1 MATKVEQTTNEVLHF
16 IGNFNSKEKN
26 RLNTEFKR
34 KLLRRQSTVRDL
46 KWNVQCSDFALK
58 THNPIRAIVDGMKI
72 APNPDKRMI
81 ALSIGDPTTFGNL
94 QPANEILDAMKQV
107 IDEKNFNGYA
117 PSVGFIEAREAVAEY
132 SAHQGKIKEIS
143 GKDVIL
149 CSGCSCSLDLCI
161 AAIANE
167 GQNILIPKPGFSIY
181 KTLAEGFGIEC
192 RSYNLIPER
201 GWEIDLDHLEELVDE
216 NTAAIIVTNPS
227 NPCGSVF
234 TESHTLDIIE
244 IAERHFLP
252 IIADEIYEHFVFPGN
267 EYHSFASLSKNVP
280 VLSCGGL
287 TKRFL
292 VPGWRLGWIIVHDR
306 HGALQDIRKGLMNLS
321 ARILG
326 PNSLVQGALPAIL
339 KNTPQKFYDE
349 LVETLQN
356 HANIAYQLLKEV
368 RGLTPIM
375 PKGAMYMMVEIDM
388 INFPDIN
395 DELDFVQKL
404 VCEQSV
410 FCLPGKCFG
419 IDNFMRIVLTVP
431 KEMIIEACERINEFC
446 ETHYK
451 PVKNGFEIEDIPIDY
466 IDINGD

>member
-16 IGNFNSKEKN
+16 IGNFGASEKPKPIDN
-26 RLNTEFKR
+26 KR

-46 KWNVQCSDFALK
+46 RWNVKISGFAQK
-58 THNPIRAIVDGMKI
+58 THNPIRAIVDGLTI
-72 APNPDKRMI
+72 VPNPEKKMI

-94 QPANEILDAMKQV
+94 LPANEILDAMKKV
-107 IDEKNFNGYA
+107 IDDKNFNGYA

-132 SAHQGKIKEIS
+132 SAHQGVIKEIS
-143 GKDVIL
+143 AKDVIL
-149 CSGCSCSLDLCI
+149 CSGCSCALDLCI

-181 KTLAEGFGIEC
+181 RTLAEGFGIEC
-192 RSYNLIPER
+192 RSYNLIPEQ
-201 GWEIDLDHLEELVDE
+201 GWEIDLDHLEELIDE

-234 TESHTLDIIE
+234 SKQHILDILE
-244 IAERHFLP
+244 IAERHYVP

-267 EYHSFASLSKNVP
+267 EYFSMASLSKNVP
-280 VLSCGGL
+280 ILSCGGT

-306 HGALQDIRKGLMNLS
+306 HGAFSEVRQGLLNLS

-356 HANIAYQLLKEV
+356 HANIAYSMLKEIP
-368 RGLTPIM
+368 GLTPIM
-375 PKGAMYMMVEIDM
+375 PQGAMYMMVLLDM
-388 INFPDIN
+388 KNFPEFH
-395 DELDFVQKL
+395 DELDFVQSL
-404 VCEQSV
+404 VAEQSV
-410 FCLPGKCFG
+410 FCLPGKCFD
-419 IDNFMRIVLTVP
+419 IDDFIRIVLTVP
-431 KEMIIEACERINEFC
+431 KEMIIEACERIQEFC
-446 ETHYK
+446 ENHYRPPK
-451 PVKNGFEIEDIPIDY
+451 IDEEIDDLATNFIKITDF
-466 IDINGD
+466 